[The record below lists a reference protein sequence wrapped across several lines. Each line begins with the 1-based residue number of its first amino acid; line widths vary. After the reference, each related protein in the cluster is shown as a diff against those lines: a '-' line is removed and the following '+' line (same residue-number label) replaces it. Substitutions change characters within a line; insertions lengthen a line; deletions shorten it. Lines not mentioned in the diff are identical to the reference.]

1 MNGINEGR
9 NQNHYQQ
16 APNTSS
22 SSVNKDM
29 TTEVFCT
36 FIENNIS
43 VRKEKLAQS
52 SVSVKKEDIMIENRV
67 LSPELA
73 TMKGI
78 QGHIKR
84 TQIERKKR
92 SAENNYIKDQFWV

>member
-1 MNGINEGR
+1 
-9 NQNHYQQ
+9 
-16 APNTSS
+16 
-22 SSVNKDM
+22 M

-52 SVSVKKEDIMIENRV
+52 SVSVKKEDIIIENRV

-92 SAENNYIKDQFWV
+92 SAENDYIKDQFWV